1 MARGDHGRVTFKWRS
16 DTTAR
21 RLAGVALAVILM
33 LSITACSQ
41 EVTPPPRS
49 PSLPSGTL
57 TIAYSPE
64 KEDLFLKLVLEFN
77 LSRPQDIP
85 PIHPI
90 RRDMADMLEEAVN
103 GRLAA
108 ISPDSSIWLAQLDRM
123 WQKRKPGASPLV
135 GHSVRYAL
143 SPIVIAMWESK
154 ATEMGHPRKALG
166 WRNLMQ
172 KASKDPGFKWSHPST
187 ATASGLLATTAEFYA
202 GAGRKTNL
210 TKKDL
215 EAERTIEY
223 VKTIEATVERYG
235 GESED
240 RVAIRMLAEGGHPLD
255 AFVAQEQLVIY
266 FNRNTLGEK
275 LVAIYPK
282 EGTFWMDH
290 PLVLLEGPRVT
301 EEQKRTF
308 REFAAFV
315 RKPEQQQLVLREGY
329 RPAEVAVSLQA
340 EGSLIR
346 PEYNVDPKQPKT
358 LLKVPPAGVVEI
370 IRELWRLTKKPAN
383 IYLVV
388 DVSGSMQ
395 GEKLYGAKDAL
406 LSFIDQ
412 IEGDRDRVALVS
424 FESDVHE
431 IQRLG
436 QLDRERLGASIRGL
450 RAGGGT
456 MLYDAVDH
464 AFGKLEQQNN
474 PQRINVIV
482 AMTDGQSEGDI
493 EVLESRVR
501 QADFPVLIF
510 TVAYGEDADL
520 DVLKRIARMGD
531 GQAYPSDPE
540 TIEKLYQL
548 LSAFF

>member
-1 MARGDHGRVTFKWRS
+1 MARGDHGRVTSKRRS
-16 DTTAR
+16 DTIAR
-21 RLAGVALAVILM
+21 RLAGVALAVVLV
-33 LSITACSQ
+33 LSVTAYSQ
-41 EVTPPPRS
+41 ELTPPPRS

-135 GHSVRYAL
+135 GHSIRYAL
-143 SPIVIAMWESK
+143 SPIVIAMWESR
-154 ATEMGHPRKALG
+154 AAGMGYPRKALG
-166 WRNLMQ
+166 WRDLM
-172 KASKDPGFKWSHPST
+172 KRASKDPGFKWSHPSAT
-187 ATASGLLATTAEFYA
+187 TASGLLATTAEFYA
-202 GAGRKTNL
+202 GAGKKTNL

-255 AFVAQEQLVIY
+255 AFVAQEQMVIY
-266 FNRNTLGEK
+266 FNRNTSGEK

-290 PLVLLEGPRVT
+290 PLVLLDGPWVK

-329 RPAEVAVSLQA
+329 RPAEVAVSLEA

-388 DVSGSMQ
+388 DVSGSMK
-395 GEKLYGAKDAL
+395 GEKLSGAKGAL

-412 IEGDRDRVALVS
+412 IEGSRDRVALLA
-424 FESDVHE
+424 FSDDVRE
-431 IQRLG
+431 IQGLG
-436 QLDRERLGASIRGL
+436 QLDRTFGASIRGL
-450 RAGGGT
+450 TAGGGT
-456 MLYDAVDH
+456 MLYDAVAH
-464 AFGKLEQQNN
+464 AFEKLEQQHD

-482 AMTDGQSEGDI
+482 AMTDGQSQGDI
-493 EVLESRVR
+493 AVLESRVR

-520 DVLKRIARMGD
+520 DVLQRIARMGD
-531 GQAYPSDPE
+531 GQAYPSDPK